1 MRNNGKEAVRL
12 CEHIVRQAFGDVICR
27 VASTLL
33 NRGRLPLSTISRL
46 SALPKPTT
54 SAALIVLIQH
64 DLVQTNGASYK
75 NTGDDEQYE
84 FDTSTCLL
92 RLRWGRI
99 LAITHQT
106 YDEVALEVVRTIM
119 VYGKMKVPDII
130 NVCGGSSD
138 AMRADTVN
146 NAIIALVRAQFIR
159 PTSSEMHILDSDQ
172 VQRRFNLH
180 RLELIRNKGTSMLSA
195 LDIENCEAKAKHE
208 IREEKE
214 SLQDIRRILVERPKI
229 DKDLNNKKAKKRS
242 KVNTILGNG
251 TGGEEFD
258 YELKQD
264 IHLRINYD
272 RFGILIRNE
281 LIVKAAEERWNRA
294 AGIVMRAI
302 LQASLKEYSKLAEER
317 SGDFIGTNSIVPL
330 IEEKEYPTLL
340 AGLAISS
347 RSTIPEVVRNYL
359 NILAGDDG
367 SAGTAPFLR
376 KDNGT
381 NPGYIVEIEIICRKL
396 RENLLYQLVREKLGD
411 KAARVLAV
419 VSKSSKAFE
428 TTVRDCAM
436 LPLKDARAHLANLQR
451 LSLVETQEVPKT
463 AAKSRMGL
471 PSSAEYHLW
480 AMDETRVYE
489 TLLTNVYKALGN
501 ILQRKAK
508 EIEDKRIVLARE
520 NKAEELGSD
529 RSMLSGKDQEDL
541 MELDDY
547 LKKLSL
553 AEMRSEV
560 VVFILR
566 DLPGAPGSK

>member
-12 CEHIVRQAFGDVICR
+12 CEHIVRQAFGEVICR

-54 SAALIVLIQH
+54 SAALIILIQH
-64 DLVQTNGASYK
+64 DLVQTNGASFK

-84 FDTSTCLL
+84 FDTYTCLL

-99 LAITHQT
+99 LAITLQT

-119 VYGKMKVPDII
+119 IYGKMKVPDII
-130 NVCGGSSD
+130 DACGGTND
-138 AMRADTVN
+138 AIRAEVVN
-146 NAIIALVRAQFIR
+146 NAIIALIRAQFIR
-159 PTSSEMHILDSDQ
+159 PTSPEMHILDSDQ
-172 VQRRFNLH
+172 IQRRFNLH
-180 RLELIRNKGTSMLSA
+180 RIELIKNKGTAMLSA
-195 LDIENCEAKAKHE
+195 VDIENCEAKAKHE

-214 SLQDIRRILVERPKI
+214 DLQDIRRILIERPKL
-229 DKDLNNKKAKKRS
+229 DKDLNNKKKKRS
-242 KVNTILGNG
+242 KVNMILGNVE
-251 TGGEEFD
+251 EEFD
-258 YELKQD
+258 YELQQN

-281 LIVKAAEERWNRA
+281 LLVQAAEERWNKA
-294 AGIVMRAI
+294 AGIVMKAI
-302 LQASLKEYSKLAEER
+302 LQASLKDYSRLSEER
-317 SGDFIGTNSIVPL
+317 SGDFIGTNSIVTL
-330 IEEKEYPTLL
+330 IDEKDYPVLL

-347 RSTIPEVVRNYL
+347 RSTIPEVIRNYL
-359 NILAGDDG
+359 NILSGEDG
-367 SAGTAPFLR
+367 SAGSAPFLR

-396 RENLLYQLVREKLGD
+396 RENVLYQLVREKLGD

-436 LPLKDARAHLANLQR
+436 LPLKDARMHLANLQR

-489 TLLTNVYKALGN
+489 TLLTNVYKSLGN
-501 ILQRKAK
+501 ILQRKSK
-508 EIEDKRIVLARE
+508 EIEEKRIVLARE
-520 NKAEELGSD
+520 NKAEELGSNKL
-529 RSMLSGKDQEDL
+529 MLSNKDQEDL
-541 MELDDY
+541 LELDDY

-553 AEMRSEV
+553 AEMRSELI
-560 VVFILR
+560 VFVLR
-566 DLPGAPGSK
+566 DLPGSPGLK